1 VQRPQTPDKDPLVPL
16 TSAMEH
22 RPALPSPLPPFNEW
36 TYADRHGPGLK
47 NRFRAVLWRIVTP
60 LLGLQRP
67 FNSTIVD
74 QVNRILAAQRASELH
89 VAQYEARVHQHLM
102 GTESLAQDW
111 LRHWDALEAREM
123 RTQQRVDE
131 YVASVDDLRASAAL
145 AHQAALSL
153 KRDVEE
159 LLARGTAPRTT
170 PGTTPGPAPAEPGP
184 DLDAFKYVG
193 FEDAFRGSREDIR
206 ARLAEYAP
214 RFDGLSNVIDLGCGR
229 GEFLELLR
237 ARGITARGVDVNHA
251 MVEAC
256 RANGLDATEG
266 DALQFFESLDDASVG
281 GIFSAQVVE
290 HLKPGYLA
298 RLLETAAHKV
308 RPGGLVIL
316 ETINP
321 ASWVAFFE
329 SFIRD
334 ITHVWPL
341 HPQTLQYLMRA
352 SGFREVAIEY
362 RSPVPE
368 SGRLRPLPAPPF
380 GVDPATEA
388 FVATFNENVEKLNM
402 RLFGYLDYA
411 VVARR

>member
-1 VQRPQTPDKDPLVPL
+1 MSSRPDKDPLVPL

-22 RPALPSPLPPFNEW
+22 RPAVPAPLPAFNEW
-36 TYADRHGPGLK
+36 TYAARHGPGLK
-47 NRFRAVLWRIVTP
+47 NRIRAVLWRLVTP

-74 QVNRILAAQRASELH
+74 QVNRVLAAHRDSELH
-89 VAQYEARVHQHLM
+89 VAQFEARVHQHLQ

-111 LRHWDALEAREM
+111 LRHWDALEAREA
-123 RTQQRVDE
+123 RTRARIDQYAATVE
-131 YVASVDDLRASAAL
+131 DLRATAAL

-159 LLARGTAPRTT
+159 LLARGTT
-170 PGTTPGPAPAEPGP
+170 PGTASSPASGPTPAAPGP
-184 DLDAFKYVG
+184 DLDAFKYLG

-214 RFDGLSNVIDLGCGR
+214 RFDGLSNVIDIGCGR
-229 GEFLELLR
+229 GEFLDLLR
-237 ARGITARGVDVNHA
+237 ARGISARGIDTNHA

-256 RANGLDATEG
+256 RANGLEVAEG
-266 DALQFFESLDDASVG
+266 DALGFFAALEDSSVG
-281 GIFSAQVVE
+281 GIFASQVIE
-290 HLKPGYLA
+290 HMQPGYLLK
-298 RLLETAAHKV
+298 LLETAGHKV

-321 ASWVAFFE
+321 ACWAAFFE

-341 HPQTLQYLMRA
+341 HPETLQYLMRA
-352 SGFREVAIEY
+352 SGFRDVTLEY
-362 RSPVPE
+362 KSPVPAE
-368 SGRLRPLPAPPF
+368 GRLRPLPTAF
-380 GVDPATEA
+380 GLDPATES
-388 FVATFNENVEKLNM
+388 FVATFNENVERLNA

>member
-1 VQRPQTPDKDPLVPL
+1 
-16 TSAMEH
+16 MEH
-22 RPALPSPLPPFNEW
+22 RPAVPAPLPPFNEW

-47 NRFRAVLWRIVTP
+47 NRIRAVLWRLVTP

-67 FNSTIVD
+67 FNATIVD
-74 QVNRILAAQRASELH
+74 QVNRVLSAHRESQLHLAQF
-89 VAQYEARVHQHLM
+89 EARVSQHLQ

-111 LRHWDALEAREM
+111 LRHWDALAAREM
-123 RTQQRVDE
+123 RTQQRIDH
-131 YVASVDDLRASAAL
+131 YVATVDDLRASAAL

-159 LLARGTAPRTT
+159 LLARGTTPSTA
-170 PGTTPGPAPAEPGP
+170 PGTTPSALGP

-206 ARLAEYAP
+206 ARLTEYAP
-214 RFDGLSNVIDLGCGR
+214 RFDGLSNVIDIGCGR

-237 ARGITARGVDVNHA
+237 ARGIAARGVDTNHA

-256 RANGLDATEG
+256 RASGLDVTEG
-266 DALQFFESLDDASVG
+266 DALQLFSTLEDASVG
-281 GIFSAQVVE
+281 GIFSSQVVE
-290 HLKPGYLA
+290 HLQPGYLLK
-298 RLLETAAHKV
+298 LLETAAHKV
-308 RPGGLVIL
+308 RPGGLAVI

-321 ASWVAFFE
+321 ASWVAFFD

-341 HPQTLQYLMRA
+341 HPETLQYLMRA
-352 SGFREVAIEY
+352 SGFREVTLEY
-362 RSPVPE
+362 KSPVPAA
-368 SGRLRPLPAPPF
+368 SRLRPLPH
-380 GVDPATEA
+380 GLGMDPAAES
-388 FVATFNENVEKLNM
+388 FVSTFNENVAMLNA
-402 RLFGYLDYA
+402 RLFGHLDYA

>member
-1 VQRPQTPDKDPLVPL
+1 L
-16 TSAMEH
+16 EH
-22 RPALPSPLPPFNEW
+22 RPAAPSPLPAFSER

-47 NRFRAVLWRIVTP
+47 NRIRAVLWRVLTP
-60 LLGLQRP
+60 LIGLQRP

-74 QVNRILAAQRASELH
+74 QLNRVLAAHRESQVHL
-89 VAQYEARVHQHLM
+89 AQFEAGVYQHLQ

-111 LRHWDALEAREM
+111 LRHWDALEAREA
-123 RTQQRVDE
+123 RTQQRLDQ
-131 YVASVDDLRASAAL
+131 YVAAVNDLRATAAL

-159 LLARGTAPRTT
+159 LLARGTT
-170 PGTTPGPAPAEPGP
+170 PGTTPPPAPGTAP

-193 FEDAFRGSREDIR
+193 FEDAFRGSREDIA

-214 RFDGLSNVIDLGCGR
+214 RFDGLSDVVDVGCGR

-237 ARGITARGVDVNHA
+237 ARGIQARGVDINHA

-256 RANGLDATEG
+256 GARGLDVTEG
-266 DALQFFESLDDASVG
+266 DALRFFATLEDSSVG
-281 GIFSAQVVE
+281 GIFSSQVVE
-290 HLKPGYLA
+290 HLQPGYLVK
-298 RLLETAAHKV
+298 LLETAAHKV
-308 RPGGLVIL
+308 RPGGLVII
-316 ETINP
+316 ETLNP
-321 ASWVAFFE
+321 SCWVAFFE

-341 HPQTLQYLMRA
+341 HPETLQYLVRA
-352 SGFREVAIEY
+352 SGFREVTLEY
-362 RSPVPE
+362 RSPVPAE
-368 SGRLRPLPAPPF
+368 ARLRLLPAVRV
-380 GVDPATEA
+380 GGDPAAETLI
-388 FVATFNENVEKLNM
+388 ATFNENVEKVNA

>member
-1 VQRPQTPDKDPLVPL
+1 MTLRDKDPLVPL

-22 RPALPSPLPPFNEW
+22 RPAMPAPLPPFNEW
-36 TYADRHGPGLK
+36 TYAARHGPGLK
-47 NRFRAVLWRIVTP
+47 NRIRAVLWRLVTP

-74 QVNRILAAQRASELH
+74 QVNRVLAAHRDSQLH
-89 VAQYEARVHQHLM
+89 LAQFEARAYQHLQ

-111 LRHWDALEAREM
+111 LRHWDALAAREA
-123 RTQQRVDE
+123 RTQQRVDQYAATVE
-131 YVASVDDLRASAAL
+131 DLRASVVL

-159 LLARGTAPRTT
+159 LLARGTTPGTA
-170 PGTTPGPAPAEPGP
+170 PGTTPAAPGP
-184 DLDAFKYVG
+184 DLDAFKYLG

-214 RFDGLSNVIDLGCGR
+214 RFDGLSNVIDIGCGR
-229 GEFLELLR
+229 GEFLDLLR
-237 ARGITARGVDVNHA
+237 AKGITARGIDTNHA

-256 RANGLDATEG
+256 RASGLDVTEG
-266 DALQFFESLDDASVG
+266 DALGLLAALEDSSVG
-281 GIFSAQVVE
+281 GIFSSQVVE
-290 HLKPGYLA
+290 HLQPGYLLK
-298 RLLETAAHKV
+298 LLETAAHKV
-308 RPGGLVIL
+308 RPGGLVII

-329 SFIRD
+329 SFLRD

-341 HPQTLQYLMRA
+341 HPETLQYLMRA
-352 SGFREVAIEY
+352 SGFRDVTLEY
-362 RSPVPE
+362 KAPVPAT
-368 SGRLRPLPAPPF
+368 GKLRQLPTAF
-380 GVDPATEA
+380 GMDPATES
-388 FVATFNENVEKLNM
+388 FVSTFNENVETLNA

>member
-1 VQRPQTPDKDPLVPL
+1 
-16 TSAMEH
+16 MEH
-22 RPALPSPLPPFNEW
+22 RPAVPAPLPPFNEW

-47 NRFRAVLWRIVTP
+47 NRIRAVLWRLVTP

-74 QVNRILAAQRASELH
+74 QVNRVLAAHRDSQLH
-89 VAQYEARVHQHLM
+89 LAQFEARVYQHLQ

-111 LRHWDALEAREM
+111 LRHWDALEAREA
-123 RTQQRVDE
+123 RTQRRIDQS
-131 YVASVDDLRASAAL
+131 VATVEDLRASAVL

-159 LLARGTAPRTT
+159 LLARGTTPGTA
-170 PGTTPGPAPAEPGP
+170 PGTTPAAPGP

-214 RFDGLSNVIDLGCGR
+214 RFDGLSNVIDIGCGR
-229 GEFLELLR
+229 GEFLDLLK
-237 ARGITARGVDVNHA
+237 ARGIAARGIDTNHA

-256 RANGLDATEG
+256 RASGLDVTEG
-266 DALQFFESLDDASVG
+266 DALSLFAGLEDSSVG
-281 GIFSAQVVE
+281 GIFSSQVVE
-290 HLKPGYLA
+290 HLQPGYLL

-308 RPGGLVIL
+308 RPGGLVII

-321 ASWVAFFE
+321 SCWVAFFE
-329 SFIRD
+329 SFLRD

-341 HPQTLQYLMRA
+341 HPETLQYLMRA
-352 SGFREVAIEY
+352 SGFREVTLEY
-362 RSPVPE
+362 KAPVPAA
-368 SGRLRPLPAPPF
+368 GRLRQLPTAF
-380 GVDPATEA
+380 GMDPATES
-388 FVATFNENVEKLNM
+388 FVATFNENVETLNA

>member
-1 VQRPQTPDKDPLVPL
+1 VRSPTPDKDPLVPL

-22 RPALPSPLPPFNEW
+22 RPALPSPLPAFNER

-47 NRFRAVLWRIVTP
+47 NRIRAVVWRLVTP

-74 QVNRILAAQRASELH
+74 QVNRVLAAQRAAELH
-89 VAQYEARVHQHLM
+89 AAQYEARVHQHLM

-111 LRHWDALEAREM
+111 LRHWDALEAREA
-123 RTQQRVDE
+123 RTHQRIDE
-131 YVASVDDLRASAAL
+131 YVAAVDDLRASAAL

-159 LLARGTAPRTT
+159 LLARGTTPRTT
-170 PGTTPGPAPAEPGP
+170 PGTTP

-193 FEDAFRGSREDIR
+193 FEDAFRGSREEIR
-206 ARLAEYAP
+206 ARLAEYVP

-229 GEFLELLR
+229 GEFLELMK
-237 ARGITARGVDVNHA
+237 ARGIAARGVDANHA
-251 MVEAC
+251 MVETC
-256 RANGLDATEG
+256 RANGLDVTEG
-266 DALQFFESLDDASVG
+266 DALQFFESLEDASVG

-290 HLKPGYLA
+290 HLRPSYLA

-321 ASWVAFFE
+321 SSWVAFFE

-352 SGFREVAIEY
+352 SGFREAAIEY
-362 RSPVPE
+362 RSPMPE
-368 SGRLRPLPAPPF
+368 SARLRPLPAPPA
-380 GVDPATEA
+380 GADPATEA
-388 FVATFNENVEKLNM
+388 FVATFNENVEKLNG